1 MFRASFKGRFCTGDC
16 KREFGGICT
25 RNFSLFSFFSPSLQH
40 KWRRRL
46 RIDFQVLQTLSH
58 TLYFLGASTDTHTRA
73 NSSCS
78 YTLRTYTYIV
88 IFFLLKLEMQSE
100 RVLEACNEKG
110 FWDFFFFSLSF
121 CMLGNESKIRGD
133 FVSLPRTLSLSLSLA
148 KHTLSLTHT
157 HKLTGHH
164 SSWQG

>member
-1 MFRASFKGRFCTGDC
+1 MKCFEAEKFFKKRDWQILVRTKKLFKECSTIFHFVFLWKNIRQIRNVVKKGDSFWKSWLQHCCLDVSLFRASFKGRFCTRDC
-16 KREFGGICT
+16 KRGFGGICT

-78 YTLRTYTYIV
+78 YTLRTYVYLYSN
-88 IFFLLKLEMQSE
+88 LL
-100 RVLEACNEKG
+100 
-110 FWDFFFFSLSF
+110 
-121 CMLGNESKIRGD
+121 
-133 FVSLPRTLSLSLSLA
+133 
-148 KHTLSLTHT
+148 
-157 HKLTGHH
+157 
-164 SSWQG
+164 SS